1 MYAIVDQGGNQHK
14 VREGEVVRID
24 SAALNPGESFTF
36 QRVLMYTDEAG
47 DVRIGKPYLTD
58 VTVTGTVRPPVRG
71 PKTIAIRY
79 KKRKGIRTRH
89 GHRQNYQQ
97 VLIGNITVA

>member
-14 VREGEVVRID
+14 VREGDLVQID
-24 SAALNPGESFTF
+24 TAPLQPGDSFTF
-36 QRVLMYTDEAG
+36 DRVLMYSDEAG
-47 DVRIGKPYLTD
+47 DVRVGTPLLSN
-58 VTVTGTVRPPVRG
+58 VAVVGTVKGALKG

-89 GHRQNYQQ
+89 GHRQDYQQ
-97 VLIGNITVA
+97 VLIQDISAA